1 NGTAGDC
8 DRQGADT
15 AARPGTGEGD
25 APGIRGRRLRYGGC
39 PRGAGRPGSVPAV
52 GLPEVPGAA
61 GAAVAVLHVVQ
72 APLDLGLGVG
82 LPVGARRGHL
92 AAGQGLDQAV
102 GAAGGVRGADV
113 PVALV
118 LDDPG
123 EALVL
128 GRVADHLLRGRLCRG
143 GLRRGGLGGRGDD
156 QRAAG
161 RGGQGGTG
169 GGLLRGGDGAEQ
181 GSGGHGRP
189 FGRGRGGAGRGGQGG
204 AGDGLLRGGGG
215 AGQGSGGHGRPF
227 GRERWVAAVCGSRG
241 PSAGRTAAPRPRG
254 ARRRLATSSRETGR
268 TDVRKDRFY

>member
-169 GGLLRGGDGAEQ
+169 DGLLRGGDGAEQ

-189 FGRGRGGAGRGGQGG
+189 FGREAVGRRRVREPRSLRGAYGGAAAPWGTSAPGDVVQRNRPDRCPQRPFLLVRAARWGAPGGPAGRVLRWSRERGRGLPPTAP
-204 AGDGLLRGGGG
+204 LR
-215 AGQGSGGHGRPF
+215 R
-227 GRERWVAAVCGSRG
+227 
-241 PSAGRTAAPRPRG
+241 
-254 ARRRLATSSRETGR
+254 
-268 TDVRKDRFY
+268 